1 MNCCGKGIN
10 LFVSDDEA
18 DEEKIKREFESNWEE
33 DNHNIDFN
41 HYIDLS
47 ISDGNPS

>member
-18 DEEKIKREFESNWEE
+18 DEEKIKREFESN
-33 DNHNIDFN
+33 
-41 HYIDLS
+41 
-47 ISDGNPS
+47 